1 MPRAKPSLPG
11 NAQTGAPPYQ
21 ISDDVKILFGRIR
34 IDSTM
39 RETADL
45 AGIKG
50 KTGEQIGEQ
59 SENDTVLNY

>member
-1 MPRAKPSLPG
+1 
-11 NAQTGAPPYQ
+11 
-21 ISDDVKILFGRIR
+21 
-34 IDSTM
+34 M

-59 SENDTVLNY
+59 SETDTVFNY